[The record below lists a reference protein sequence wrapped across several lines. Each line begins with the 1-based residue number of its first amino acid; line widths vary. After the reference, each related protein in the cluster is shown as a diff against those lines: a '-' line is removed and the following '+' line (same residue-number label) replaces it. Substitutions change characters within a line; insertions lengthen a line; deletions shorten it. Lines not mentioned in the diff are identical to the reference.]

1 MELIKGNK
9 HKDMKITNTNT
20 TPNLVAFLI
29 TIAGGVGFIYQLG
42 RLCKPENE
50 AFGLDVCIFVF
61 FYQCSLRGSK
71 RCLLVQLVNFQTSK
85 EIFHPNP
92 PSQLIKVMKKGN
104 VVYLDGVV
112 KCTIEHTNGI
122 LYVVTNG
129 EQTLSVFASRIKTE
143 NT

>member
-61 FYQCSLRGSK
+61 FLSMFFTGVK
-71 RCLLVQLVNFQTSK
+71 ALLA
-85 EIFHPNP
+85 
-92 PSQLIKVMKKGN
+92 
-104 VVYLDGVV
+104 
-112 KCTIEHTNGI
+112 CTTGKFSN
-122 LYVVTNG
+122 
-129 EQTLSVFASRIKTE
+129 
-143 NT
+143 